1 MILVLK
7 RTYLNFKNEYWE
19 NSNIQLKFTLFSSEL
34 NSDHIVEIDDAFL
47 EQHLKEESH
56 EENFL
61 PHKVQKN
68 VWMI

>member
-7 RTYLNFKNEYWE
+7 RTYLNFKKEYWE
-19 NSNIQLKFTLFSSEL
+19 NMNIQLKLTLFSSES
-34 NSDHIVEIDDAFL
+34 NSDHIVEIDEAFL

-56 EENFL
+56 EENVL